1 MKSSE
6 GNQTVDS
13 SCRILC
19 VMLQS
24 LDFFGM
30 ENEID
35 FKQGK

>member
-1 MKSSE
+1 M
-6 GNQTVDS
+6 VS